1 MSHSDSGSKSSESNN
16 SLRSIFDT
24 GVLIAGRYRV
34 VRFIARGGMG
44 LVYEVEDETTGQ
56 RLALKALKPEIARI
70 NASMERF
77 EREIRLTQR
86 IVHPNVCRVFDAG
99 VQPLPKGRSIQFFT
113 MELLLGPTLAE
124 YLEEQGAM
132 STEEAEPL
140 VRQMVSGLGA
150 AHRAGVAHRD
160 FKPSNVVLVEEPE
173 GLRAVITDFGLAR
186 SLVADEAT
194 LSRTLTQ
201 TGQLMGTPAYFA
213 PELLEGERVQ
223 GPGDFYALGV
233 VVYEMLTGELPFS
246 GRTPLVMALK
256 RLREPAIPLRQ
267 RLPDVEPTWDRL
279 VTTCLQRYPKQRF
292 EKAEDL
298 LELFDGEEYRPS
310 TTAIVNTLMRGD
322 AEASGTFV
330 GAASPAT
337 SAGQWSQRL
346 LWLGLLLVVGSLGAL
361 WWRSD
366 SEAPQPMAQPESLST
381 IYVAILPTEID
392 LADDHALAERPDLVS
407 MQASWTLLRLAHRL
421 VGVQVL
427 EAPLLMETRFDG
439 ASAAMPSVAASS
451 EARTGSSSIAD
462 LCEHL
467 AVDEV
472 VTSRIAFRDGGWWVD
487 VWRLGPSAEIWHRAS
502 SVGDDPASWRHAL
515 ADSLWQA
522 YGAPTRR
529 PGLGARFEIDQG
541 ELERLVDLAK
551 ASHDVVELEDWESI
565 SNELQALR
573 RRMPQVFEVHWL
585 AAEAGLLACETFP
598 EASCLET
605 DATHV
610 SAALGAA
617 RLLAPGDL
625 RIVRADLRRALL
637 DQDPAVLT
645 RAAEALR
652 EVSPDDMSLALA
664 DAELAWQR
672 GQAAGA
678 VRLLEDAAQQRAGW
692 QTLAALVRYGQQ
704 SGQNDLAASWNSA
717 LRQRAEAHPVLMPR
731 WQRLQHRLSVAA
743 SNADTPP

>member
-1 MSHSDSGSKSSESNN
+1 MSHSDPDSKSPESNN
-16 SLRSIFDT
+16 SLRSLFDT
-24 GVLIAGRYRV
+24 GVLIAARYRV

-77 EREIRLTQR
+77 RREIRLTQR
-86 IVHPNVCRVFDAG
+86 VVHPNVCRVLDAG
-99 VQPLPKGRSIQFFT
+99 EHPLPKGRSIQFFT

-124 YLEEQGAM
+124 YLEEHGAM

-160 FKPSNVVLVEEPE
+160 FKPSNVILVEEPE

-298 LELFDGEEYRPS
+298 LALFDGEDYRPS
-310 TTAIVNTLMRGD
+310 TTAIVNTLLRGD
-322 AEASGTFV
+322 AETSSETPSETSLGV
-330 GAASPAT
+330 LDEPGPA
-337 SAGQWSQRL
+337 GLWSQRL
-346 LWLGLLLVVGSLGAL
+346 LWLGLIVVLSALGVL

-366 SEAPQPMAQPESLST
+366 GEVSPAAPSPRT
-381 IYVAILPTEID
+381 VYVAILPTQVD
-392 LADDHALAERPDLVS
+392 LEDSHRLAERQDLVS
-407 MQASWTLLRLAHRL
+407 VQGGWTLLRVAHRL
-421 VGVQVL
+421 PGVRVL
-427 EAPLLMETRFDG
+427 EAPLLDAESSFSLADPG
-439 ASAAMPSVAASS
+439 SV
-451 EARTGSSSIAD
+451 AD

-472 VTSRIAFRDGGWWVD
+472 VTSRVAFREGGWWVD
-487 VWRLGPSAEIWHRAS
+487 VWRLGPSQEIWHRAS
-502 SVGDDPASWRHAL
+502 SVGEDPASWRHAL

-522 YGAPTRR
+522 YGAPPRR
-529 PGLGARFEIDQG
+529 PGLGARFEIDLQ

-551 ASHDVVELEDWESI
+551 ASQRAVEAEDWEPVLS
-565 SNELQALR
+565 ELQALR
-573 RRMPQVFEVHWL
+573 RRVPQVFEVHWL
-585 AAEAGLLACETFP
+585 AAEAGISACETSSS
-598 EASCLET
+598 EHCLEA
-605 DATHV
+605 ATTTL
-610 SAALGAA
+610 STALSAA
-617 RLLAPGDL
+617 RLVAPGDL
-625 RIVRADLRRALL
+625 RIVLADLRLALL
-637 DQDPAVLT
+637 RGDSEAMEG
-645 RAAEALR
+645 AAKALR
-652 EVSPDDMSLALA
+652 PMSSDDVSLVLV
-664 DAELAWQR
+664 DAELAWQQGKTSR
-672 GQAAGA
+672 ALDLLEEAA
-678 VRLLEDAAQQRAGW
+678 VRRADW
-692 QTLAALVRYGQQ
+692 RLLAALVTYGQQ
-704 SGQNDLAASWNSA
+704 SGQDDRVAVWQST
-717 LRQRAEAHPVLMPR
+717 LRQRAEAHAVSRTR
-731 WQRLQHRLSVAA
+731 WQRLQRRLATSPPV
-743 SNADTPP
+743 STPTLDDPSS